1 MGGDFRIEAIFVSSG
16 AGQAMRALREAE
28 ALPGTGLTGDR
39 YHLSTGTYS
48 TKPGP
53 DRNLTLIAAEVL
65 EELAGA
71 GFAFGPGEHRRNLVT
86 SGVDLNSLVGSEF
99 QVGTVRLRG
108 VRLCDPCAYLEEL
121 TGRAGLL
128 KAMVEKGGLRAEI
141 LTGGT
146 LRVGDTVVR

>member
-1 MGGDFRIEAIFVSSG
+1 MSRRGRIEAIFLSTG
-16 AGQAMRALREAE
+16 AGQSVSAVGEAD
-28 ALPGTGLTGDR
+28 ALPGTGLSGDR
-39 YHLSTGTYS
+39 YHLGNGTYS

-53 DRNLTLIAAEVL
+53 DRNVTLIAAEVL

-71 GFAFGPGEHRRNLVT
+71 GYAFEPGEHRRNLVT

-146 LRVGDTVVR
+146 MRVGDAVG